1 MRLINKDCF
10 EAMDKL
16 IDEGVVVDCIL
27 TDPPYGTTQ
36 CAWDSVLDFAEI
48 WKRLN
53 KLIKPNGA
61 VVLFGSEPFSSAL
74 RMSNMEN
81 YKYDWIW
88 HKNKPTGFVFVK
100 TQPMRDYET
109 ISVFQ
114 KELRNL
120 ESQLLSR
127 VYFSNLFKYINKPQ
141 KEINDILGHR
151 AAENCFQTNKI
162 YFNIPSKDVYKQLE
176 NVFNIKLYGEYKTYK
191 YLVNDMYSKHIY
203 NPQNLKNHTQIKSKN
218 KTNKEWIYQKDS
230 LTGKQ
235 YQTEHEN
242 YPRQTL
248 EFKTASNTLHPTQKP
263 VPLLEYLIRT
273 YTNENETVLD
283 FTMGSGSTGVAC
295 KQINREFIGIE
306 LDKSYFDIA
315 VKRIETTEIKIL

>member
-16 IDEGVVVDCIL
+16 IDEGVVVDLIL

-36 CAWDSVLDFAEI
+36 CAWDSVLDFAEM

-88 HKNKPTGFVFVK
+88 EKNYSGGFILAKKRPMKYHENISIFYIE
-100 TQPMRDYET
+100 QPCYNPIFCDY
-109 ISVFQ
+109 
-114 KELRNL
+114 
-120 ESQLLSR
+120 
-127 VYFSNLFKYINKPQ
+127 SNTTKKRFKNSGKINSKKLQNEKYIN
-141 KEINDILGHR
+141 EIQGIKRVDDEVNLNRGKYPS
-151 AAENCFQTNKI
+151 TVLKI
-162 YFNIPSKDVYKQLE
+162 KGVPNA
-176 NVFNIKLYGEYKTYK
+176 N
-191 YLVNDMYSKHIY
+191 
-203 NPQNLKNHTQIKSKN
+203 
-218 KTNKEWIYQKDS
+218 
-230 LTGKQ
+230 GK
-235 YQTEHEN
+235 
-242 YPRQTL
+242 RV
-248 EFKTASNTLHPTQKP
+248 HPTQKP
-263 VPLLEYLIRT
+263 IKLLEYLIRT
-273 YTNENETVLD
+273 YTNETETVLD